1 MPFQDRRDAG
11 RQLGRR
17 MAPLAGRDAVVLGLP
32 RGGVPVAAEVARA
45 LGAPLDVVL
54 VRKLGLPR
62 RPELAMGAVG
72 EDGVVVLNEDVLD
85 AAGVDEAT
93 LADVERRERAELE
106 RRARQLRGDR
116 ARLSLEGRTAVV
128 VDDGIATGATARAA
142 CEVVRAHGA
151 ARVVLA
157 VPVGSPRA
165 LADIAPT
172 VDEVVCLESPQR
184 FAAVGQAY
192 ADFRATDEEEVL
204 ALLRRPA
211 PAPAAEVPTPRDEDV
226 VADAGPDGLPGH
238 LAVPEHAAGLVV
250 FAHGTGSGRHSP
262 RNRAVAE
269 VLHCAGMATLLVDLL
284 TPAEETARGPVF
296 DVELLAGRLAAVARW
311 ATAEPSCA
319 GLPLGY
325 FGASTGAAAALV
337 AAARDDAVRAVVSR
351 GGRPDLAGPALA
363 EVRAPTLL
371 VVGGHDQQVLEL
383 NREAQA
389 RLRCTSRLA
398 VVPGASHLFEEPGTL
413 RAAAELARDWFAT
426 HLTGAALA
434 GPPARRRADQPEE

>member
-1 MPFQDRRDAG
+1 
-11 RQLGRR
+11 
-17 MAPLAGRDAVVLGLP
+17 
-32 RGGVPVAAEVARA
+32 
-45 LGAPLDVVL
+45 
-54 VRKLGLPR
+54 
-62 RPELAMGAVG
+62 
-72 EDGVVVLNEDVLD
+72 
-85 AAGVDEAT
+85 
-93 LADVERRERAELE
+93 
-106 RRARQLRGDR
+106 
-116 ARLSLEGRTAVV
+116 V

-142 CEVVRAHGA
+142 CAVVRAHGA

-172 VDEVVCLESPQR
+172 VDEVVCLESPQH

-192 ADFRATDEEEVL
+192 DDFRATDDEEVL
-204 ALLRRPA
+204 ELLRRPD
-211 PAPAAEVPTPRDEDV
+211 PASPGSTTSPRDDDV
-226 VADAGPDGLPGH
+226 VVDAGPDGLPGH
-238 LAVPEHAAGLVV
+238 LDVPEHAGGLVV

-262 RNRAVAE
+262 RNRAVAG
-269 VLHCAGMATLLVDLL
+269 VLRCAGMATLLVDLL

-296 DVELLAGRLAAVARW
+296 DVELLAERLAAATRW

-371 VVGGHDQQVLEL
+371 IVGGHDQQVLEL

-413 RAAAELARDWFAT
+413 QAAAELARDWFAA
-426 HLTGAALA
+426 HLTGAAPA
-434 GPPARRRADQPEE
+434 GPPARRRADQPPE

>member
-17 MAPLAGRDAVVLGLP
+17 MASFAGRGVVVLGLP

-45 LGAPLDVVL
+45 VGAPLDVVL
-54 VRKLGLPR
+54 VRKLGLPQ

-72 EDGVVVLNEDVLD
+72 EDGVVVVNDDVVR
-85 AAGVDEAT
+85 AARVEET
-93 LADVERRERAELE
+93 TFADVERRERAELN

-116 ARLSLEGRTAVV
+116 ARLPLEGRTAVV

-142 CEVVRAHGA
+142 CAVARSHGA

-165 LADIAPT
+165 LQEIAAE

-184 FAAVGQAY
+184 FTAVGQAY
-192 ADFRATDEEEVL
+192 ADFRPTEEEEVL
-204 ALLRRPA
+204 ALLHRPPPA
-211 PAPAAEVPTPRDEDV
+211 PPGDAPTPRDDDV

-238 LAVPEHAAGLVV
+238 LTVPEHAGGLVV
-250 FAHGTGSGRHSP
+250 FAHGSGSGRHSL

-269 VLHCAGMATLLVDLL
+269 VLVRAGMATLLVDLL
-284 TPAEETARGPVF
+284 TPAEEAARGPVF
-296 DVELLAGRLAAVARW
+296 DVALLAGRLTAVARW
-311 ATAEPSCA
+311 AGAEPACA

-337 AAARDDAVRAVVSR
+337 AAARDDTVRAVVSR

-389 RLRCTSRLA
+389 RLRCASRLA

-426 HLTGAALA
+426 HLVPVAPAEQ
-434 GPPARRRADQPEE
+434 PARRRADQPEE